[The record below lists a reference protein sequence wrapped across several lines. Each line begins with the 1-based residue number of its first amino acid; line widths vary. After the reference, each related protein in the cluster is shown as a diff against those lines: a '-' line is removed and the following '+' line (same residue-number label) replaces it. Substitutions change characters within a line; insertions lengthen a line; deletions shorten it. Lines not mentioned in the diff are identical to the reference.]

1 MNKIKQFHSW
11 LASTNAKIR
20 LSVKPVQRRHSCSFF
35 SRSHTPKS
43 TRACLSHFSLLLHR
57 SFHSQTL
64 SSELEEKKRKLDSW
78 SRDLNKREAL
88 TDQEK
93 KKLEE
98 DNKKKD
104 LRNESLLLASK
115 EQKIAHESVL
125 RLVEEQKVP
134 VYIGAQVLASV
145 SAAFALKARFH
156 PYMSGGV
163 TVPSM
168 GYGQAFA
175 IEFIVSFMLM
185 FVVTAVATRTRVFT
199 YHLKINKGM
208 DITLGQKV
216 GAEFVGTFILMFAS
230 IDAAIEKE
238 KSQGSVTRCA
248 VTSGAAVMIVMYSIG
263 HISGAHLNPAVT
275 ISYAAMKH
283 IPWKNVPLYIGA
295 QVLASVSAAF
305 ALKLIFHP
313 FMSGGVTVPSVGYGQ
328 AFAAEF
334 SVSFTLMFV
343 VTAVT
348 DGTRAVRLF
357 AGIVV
362 GATVMIN
369 IHMAGAATGSS
380 MNPARTLG
388 PAIAAHNYKG
398 IWIYLTAPIL
408 GSLCGAGA
416 YTKENEH
423 MGSLPPI
430 LSSCCCGLFLFHSS
444 SLHSKLNNKRA
455 ATGSS
460 MNPARTLGPAIAAH
474 NYKGTWIYLTAPILG
489 SLCGAVPTLCSSCLI
504 TSGRVIATL
513 QEASM
518 DYSSEE
524 DSDISE
530 SEIEEYAEKPYE
542 QLRAGKYKVKNLN
555 GTLRCPYCAGKKKQE
570 FKYKD
575 LLQHASG
582 VGIIVNIKGKSIDS
596 GYWLKEFAKFRPIDF
611 RIFLKDD
618 DLIAGAVVDFNNDW
632 NGFMNASDFEKSFEA
647 ARHGKKDWNSRK
659 LEAGSNIYGWVA
671 REDDYNCGGP
681 IGEYLRN
688 KGRLRTVTDIVQEAS
703 ESRNSIVTNL
713 TNEIEITNENLDK
726 MQYKF
731 NEKTMSLSRMLEE
744 KDKLHN
750 AFEEESR
757 NMQRR
762 ARNEVRRILDEQ
774 EKLSSELEEKKRK
787 LDSWSRDL
795 NKREA
800 LTDQEKKKLEED
812 NKKKDLRN
820 ESLQLASKEQK
831 IADENVLRL
840 VEEQKREK
848 EEAYNKILQLEKQ
861 LDAKQKLE
869 MEIEELKGK
878 LQVMKHLGDE
888 DDAAVQNK
896 IKEMNDE
903 LQEKVDN
910 LENMEAM
917 NQTLIVKERQSN
929 DELQEARKELI
940 KGLDDM
946 LNAPRTK
953 IGLKRMGELD
963 QKVFVNNCKKRF
975 PLEEAGT
982 KGVELCSLW
991 QENVKNSAWHPFK
1004 VVTVDDKAE
1013 NIINEEDE
1021 KLRSLKLEWGDEIYS
1036 AVVTALKEINEYNA
1050 SGGYTVVE
1058 LWNFK
1063 DNRKATLK
1071 EVINYIME
1079 HGTNA

>member
-1 MNKIKQFHSW
+1 
-11 LASTNAKIR
+11 
-20 LSVKPVQRRHSCSFF
+20 
-35 SRSHTPKS
+35 
-43 TRACLSHFSLLLHR
+43 
-57 SFHSQTL
+57 
-64 SSELEEKKRKLDSW
+64 
-78 SRDLNKREAL
+78 
-88 TDQEK
+88 
-93 KKLEE
+93 
-98 DNKKKD
+98 
-104 LRNESLLLASK
+104 
-115 EQKIAHESVL
+115 
-125 RLVEEQKVP
+125 
-134 VYIGAQVLASV
+134 
-145 SAAFALKARFH
+145 
-156 PYMSGGV
+156 
-163 TVPSM
+163 
-168 GYGQAFA
+168 
-175 IEFIVSFMLM
+175 
-185 FVVTAVATRTRVFT
+185 
-199 YHLKINKGM
+199 
-208 DITLGQKV
+208 
-216 GAEFVGTFILMFAS
+216 
-230 IDAAIEKE
+230 
-238 KSQGSVTRCA
+238 
-248 VTSGAAVMIVMYSIG
+248 
-263 HISGAHLNPAVT
+263 
-275 ISYAAMKH
+275 
-283 IPWKNVPLYIGA
+283 
-295 QVLASVSAAF
+295 
-305 ALKLIFHP
+305 
-313 FMSGGVTVPSVGYGQ
+313 
-328 AFAAEF
+328 
-334 SVSFTLMFV
+334 
-343 VTAVT
+343 
-348 DGTRAVRLF
+348 
-357 AGIVV
+357 
-362 GATVMIN
+362 
-369 IHMAGAATGSS
+369 
-380 MNPARTLG
+380 
-388 PAIAAHNYKG
+388 
-398 IWIYLTAPIL
+398 
-408 GSLCGAGA
+408 
-416 YTKENEH
+416 
-423 MGSLPPI
+423 
-430 LSSCCCGLFLFHSS
+430 
-444 SLHSKLNNKRA
+444 
-455 ATGSS
+455 
-460 MNPARTLGPAIAAH
+460 
-474 NYKGTWIYLTAPILG
+474 
-489 SLCGAVPTLCSSCLI
+489 
-504 TSGRVIATL
+504 
-513 QEASM
+513 M

-582 VGIIVNIKGKSIDS
+582 VGKGSANRSAQQKANHLALAKYLETDLACEAEPIQRPALPQAVNQPLHQEDLYVWPWTGIIVNIKGKSIDS

-1021 KLRSLKLEWGDEIYS
+1021 KLRSLKHEWGDEIYS

-1079 HGTNA
+1079 HIKPLKRKRA